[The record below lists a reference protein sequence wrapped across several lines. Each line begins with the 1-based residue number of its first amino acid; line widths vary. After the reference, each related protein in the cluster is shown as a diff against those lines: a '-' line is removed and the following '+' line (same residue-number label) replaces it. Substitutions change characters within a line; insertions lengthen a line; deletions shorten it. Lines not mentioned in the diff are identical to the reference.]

1 MPIDETKC
9 CNTHTEE
16 KENLGTCCQTKGEE
30 EKNYESSKWF
40 LGKHNNEIST
50 MRQKQKAEQ
59 DTYEY
64 HIKIGPEPKSV
75 SHLLQEGMELQRRL
89 EDE

>member
-9 CNTHTEE
+9 CEGHTKK
-16 KENLGTCCQTKGEE
+16 KELSGECCQIGE
-30 EKNYESSKWF
+30 
-40 LGKHNNEIST
+40 
-50 MRQKQKAEQ
+50 KQKAEQ

-64 HIKIGPEPKSV
+64 CIKPGPEPKSV
-75 SHLLQEGMELQRRL
+75 SQLLQKGMELQRRL